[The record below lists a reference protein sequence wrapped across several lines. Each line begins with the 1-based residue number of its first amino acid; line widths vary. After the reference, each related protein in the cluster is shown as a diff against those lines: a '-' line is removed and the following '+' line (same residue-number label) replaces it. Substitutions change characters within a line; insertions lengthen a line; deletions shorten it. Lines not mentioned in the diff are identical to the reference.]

1 MLKMFS
7 PSGQQ
12 KEKFAEL
19 KLEQKMVESL
29 TRTRLI
35 VESSVTRFGTRRAER
50 PTLSEV
56 IMGSG
61 SPSGAA

>member
-1 MLKMFS
+1 MFS

-12 KEKFAEL
+12 KETFAGL

-29 TRTRLI
+29 MRLI
-35 VESSVTRFGTRRAER
+35 VESLVTRFGTRRAER

-61 SPSGAA
+61 SSSGAA